1 MPTRIAYFTN
11 QYPAIS
17 HGFIRREL
25 LAVERRGLEVVRVA
39 LRGWDGKIYD
49 DQDVR
54 ERAETRY
61 VLQGGPLPLARSMA
75 RALVRSP
82 RRFVEA
88 LGMAVKLGTKSVR
101 PIPYHLVYFA
111 EACVVAEWLEER
123 GVEHVHAHFAT
134 NATEVVMLA
143 RMLGG
148 PPYSFTVHGPEEFN
162 NIEYYGFEEKI
173 ARAAFVVAITHFTK
187 SQLCRTVPFELW
199 SRFHVLRCG
208 LDPEEFF
215 STPPGPVPTEPRL
228 VCIGRL
234 VEQKGQQILVEAAAR
249 LRDRGQRFSLVIVG
263 GGPMEADLRRLIERF
278 RLEEH
283 VTLTGAVSTER
294 LHEELRKARGLV
306 MPSFAEG
313 LPMVIMESM
322 ALGRPV
328 IATYVAGIP
337 ELVRPGEN
345 GWLVPAG
352 AVEPLVDAMQD
363 LLTQPADAIDAMAR
377 AGFEA
382 VKSLHS
388 AATLAAGLVELFEE
402 SARRE
407 RAEAAPRLK
416 EVPAP

>member
-1 MPTRIAYFTN
+1 
-11 QYPAIS
+11 
-17 HGFIRREL
+17 
-25 LAVERRGLEVVRVA
+25 
-39 LRGWDGKIYD
+39 
-49 DQDVR
+49 
-54 ERAETRY
+54 
-61 VLQGGPLPLARSMA
+61 
-75 RALVRSP
+75 
-82 RRFVEA
+82 
-88 LGMAVKLGTKSVR
+88 
-101 PIPYHLVYFA
+101 
-111 EACVVAEWLEER
+111 
-123 GVEHVHAHFAT
+123 
-134 NATEVVMLA
+134 
-143 RMLGG
+143 
-148 PPYSFTVHGPEEFN
+148 
-162 NIEYYGFEEKI
+162 
-173 ARAAFVVAITHFTK
+173 
-187 SQLCRTVPFELW
+187 
-199 SRFHVLRCG
+199 
-208 LDPEEFF
+208 
-215 STPPGPVPTEPRL
+215 
-228 VCIGRL
+228 
-234 VEQKGQQILVEAAAR
+234 
-249 LRDRGQRFSLVIVG
+249 VIVG